1 MKALVIDTASSYLY
15 LAFLSEDRVIHEEF
29 FPGKGRH
36 SENFLQLLRAG
47 LRKHGLKIND
57 FDRIYLG
64 IGPGSYTGL
73 RVGVTVAKTL
83 GWTLDIPVHTA
94 SSLDLLASGH
104 FHKDGVYAVS
114 IIAKKDYYFGKVV
127 EVRDGKVTT
136 LVDDFCV
143 DVREFSEIISK
154 YDCICITEDNYA
166 ADPTMVVFTPVE
178 NLHDLS
184 PNYLRRVV

>member
-1 MKALVIDTASSYLY
+1 M
-15 LAFLSEDRVIHEEF
+15 
-29 FPGKGRH
+29 
-36 SENFLQLLRAG
+36 
-47 LRKHGLKIND
+47 
-57 FDRIYLG
+57 
-64 IGPGSYTGL
+64 
-73 RVGVTVAKTL
+73 
-83 GWTLDIPVHTA
+83 
-94 SSLDLLASGH
+94 
-104 FHKDGVYAVS
+104 
-114 IIAKKDYYFGKVV
+114 

-154 YDCICITEDNYA
+154 YDCIRITEDNYA